1 MNQTAKAQTDST
13 GDLGPAA
20 YATAMS
26 SLDTAHHPYAATT
39 LAANPKDIF
48 AHHMQ
53 NTASQ
58 KVTVDY
64 IKIIGQLQ
72 EDKDVLKK
80 ANYELTSKTNEQAR
94 LINSYKQKA
103 DKIQEIN

>member
-1 MNQTAKAQTDST
+1 
-13 GDLGPAA
+13 
-20 YATAMS
+20 
-26 SLDTAHHPYAATT
+26 
-39 LAANPKDIF
+39 
-48 AHHMQ
+48 MQ